1 MEAVSIHIIGQL
13 FSRATNFATELKKEV
28 HGNYFHE
35 STLEVHAI
43 TLYNTHFL
51 AIVCGTRGDTMNSW
65 KILYSEEFKACEV
78 SHSQVNLY
86 ASHL

>member
-1 MEAVSIHIIGQL
+1 MEAVNIYTIGQL
-13 FSRATNFATELKKEV
+13 FSRATNFATEVAKK
-28 HGNYFHE
+28 GNYFHE
-35 STLEVHAI
+35 STLVVHAI
-43 TLYNTHFL
+43 TLYNTCLL
-51 AIVCGTRGDTMNSW
+51 ANVCATCRDTMNSW